1 MAATA
6 MHIRSNSFPSA
17 SHPILSQ
24 FEENLNRLKSSE
36 TASSSSTS
44 ICQKLSDLQD
54 LQDCTDKLLQLSTI
68 QQSLARECSKKSVDQ
83 LLEGSLMLLDV
94 CILAK
99 DCLQQSKES
108 VQELQ
113 SVIRRRGTEAG
124 CRIEGV
130 KYLASRK
137 MMKKTIRKAMVNLK
151 GAFKDS
157 SNNQES
163 ENLSVLSILK
173 ESTDVTMSMNT
184 LEVLLC
190 FICDLK
196 GEVKQSRWSNIRKMK
211 QPKRIV
217 CDSEE

>member
-6 MHIRSNSFPSA
+6 LHIRSNSFPSA

-24 FEENLNRLKSSE
+24 FEEHLNRLKSSE
-36 TASSSSTS
+36 TASTS
-44 ICQKLSDLQD
+44 ICQKL
-54 LQDCTDKLLQLSTI
+54 
-68 QQSLARECSKKSVDQ
+68 
-83 LLEGSLMLLDV
+83 GSLMLLDV
-94 CILAK
+94 CIIAK

-137 MMKKTIRKAMVNLK
+137 MIKKTCISSSLGSKEWIKAAIDDAALTSK
-151 GAFKDS
+151 
-157 SNNQES
+157 E
-163 ENLSVLSILK
+163 LCSIV
-173 ESTDVTMSMNT
+173 EQVDV
-184 LEVLLC
+184 
-190 FICDLK
+190 
-196 GEVKQSRWSNIRKMK
+196 GEVKQSRWSNIRKMM
-211 QPKRIV
+211 QPRRIA